1 MTSAQSPGSGAVVVA
16 GDEETRI
23 LFRGLLRLHHIRVDG
38 EADGAERAL
47 RLVRDHR
54 PHLLVADMNLA
65 EGSTTTLLA
74 EARQIHP
81 EVRVVLVAS
90 ASRPPPQPSDG
101 KPPDAVL
108 LRPFRIREFAEAVNP
123 GAFDG
128 GGPAT

>member
-1 MTSAQSPGSGAVVVA
+1 MTSAQSPGTSAVVVA

-23 LFRGLLRLHHIRVDG
+23 LFRGLLRLHRIRVDG

-54 PHLLVADMNLA
+54 PQLLVADMNLA

-74 EARQIHP
+74 AAREIHP

-90 ASRPPPQPSDG
+90 ASRPPPETMEG
-101 KPPDAVL
+101 RPPDAVL

-123 GAFDG
+123 GALDG
-128 GGPAT
+128 GAPAS